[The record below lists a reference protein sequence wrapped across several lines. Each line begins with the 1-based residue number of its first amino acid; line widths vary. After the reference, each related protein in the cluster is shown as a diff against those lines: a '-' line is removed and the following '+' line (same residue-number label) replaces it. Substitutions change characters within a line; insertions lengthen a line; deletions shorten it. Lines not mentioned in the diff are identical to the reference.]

1 MIETLL
7 FLLGFT
13 IFVGLYSFAL
23 WGLNNEKRNM
33 FKRLQL

>member
-13 IFVGLYSFAL
+13 IFVGVVFFCIM
-23 WGLNNEKRNM
+23 GVE
-33 FKRLQL
+33 